1 LLARALN
8 AANIISFSILCT
20 IGYGVLHDQITARLC
35 LEYFTVAHP
44 KIEGL
49 SDAST
54 IALFWGVAA
63 TWLFGAFFGTL
74 LAIAANIGKRPAY
87 PFFLL
92 IRSIL
97 VLFLTMSLCA
107 LVSGVIGYVLT
118 AHRVIAPPSELL
130 NLIAEPKHAMFMADA
145 FAHEAS
151 YIVGIVGSLV
161 VVETTW
167 HMREKMHSSVLEA
180 NLSEINI
187 RSAAISLSVELVVW
201 FVLFFLGPLEIPI
214 SLDVTAGQFIH
225 DRTKFGCFRVY
236 IVYPPNFF
244 NGQNAKGEVR

>member
-44 KIEGL
+44 KLEGL

-97 VLFLTMSLCA
+97 ILFLTMSLCA
-107 LVSGVIGYVLT
+107 LVSGVIGYILT
-118 AHRVIAPPSELL
+118 ALRVIAPPSELQ
-130 NLIAEPKHAMFMADA
+130 NLIAEPKHATFMADA

-161 VVETTW
+161 IAETTW
-167 HMREKMHSSVLEA
+167 HTRQKTSSVPEA
-180 NLSEINI
+180 NLAEINI
-187 RSAAISLSVELVVW
+187 RTTEISLSVELMVW
-201 FVLFFLGPLEIPI
+201 FVLFFIGPLEIPI
-214 SLDVTAGQFIH
+214 CLDVTCGQFIH
-225 DRTKFGCFRVY
+225 DRAKLGCFRVY

-244 NGQNAKGEVR
+244 NGQNAKGEAR